1 MPPVAGHASMMKK
14 SGILRRHHGSD
25 TLEEGSF
32 LDLGA
37 MTFEDEAGALAG
49 TKGTVRLAEILR
61 FEDLH
66 QVSKLAYQG
75 DIVLLD
81 YTSIANDQIAVKRM
95 SLDLKNVT
103 KDTGGD
109 VAGIAKNL
117 IAITPAGIR
126 IDRNK
131 IRPSF

>member
-1 MPPVAGHASMMKK
+1 MTK
-14 SGILRRHHGSD
+14 SGLLRRHHGAD

-37 MTFEDEAGALAG
+37 MPFEDEAGALAG
-49 TKGTVRLAEILR
+49 NRGAVRMAEILR

-66 QVSKLAYQG
+66 QVTKLAYGG
-75 DIVLLD
+75 DIVILD

-95 SLDLKNVT
+95 SIDLKNVA

-117 IAITPAGIR
+117 LAITPAGIR
-126 IDRNK
+126 IDRQK

>member
-1 MPPVAGHASMMKK
+1 MTK
-14 SGILRRHHGSD
+14 SGILRRHHGAD

-32 LDLGA
+32 LDLGT
-37 MTFEDEAGALAG
+37 MQFEDEAGALAG
-49 TKGTVRLAEILR
+49 NRGAVRMAEILR

-66 QVSKLAYQG
+66 QVTKLAYAG
-75 DIVLLD
+75 DIVILD

-95 SLDLKNVT
+95 SIDLKNVA

-117 IAITPAGIR
+117 LAITPAGIR
-126 IDRNK
+126 IDRQK

>member
-1 MPPVAGHASMMKK
+1 MQKK

-32 LDLGA
+32 LDLGT
-37 MTFEDEAGALAG
+37 MEFDDEAGALAG
-49 TKGTVRLAEILR
+49 SKGTVRLAEILR

-81 YTSIANDQIAVKRM
+81 YTSIANDPIAVKRM
-95 SLDLKNVT
+95 SVDLKNVA

-117 IAITPAGIR
+117 LAITPAGIN
-126 IDRNK
+126 IDRQK

>member
-1 MPPVAGHASMMKK
+1 MMKK
-14 SGILRRHHGSD
+14 SGILRRHHGSE

-32 LDLGA
+32 VDLGS
-37 MTFEDEAGALAG
+37 MQFEDEAAGLAG
-49 TKGTVRLAEILR
+49 AKGTVRLAEILR
-61 FEDLH
+61 FDDLH
-66 QVSKLAYQG
+66 QISKFAYQG

-95 SLDLKNVT
+95 SIDLKNVT

-117 IAITPAGIR
+117 LCITPAGIR
-126 IDRNK
+126 IDRQK

>member
-1 MPPVAGHASMMKK
+1 MAKS

-32 LDLGA
+32 LDLGN
-37 MTFEDEAGALAG
+37 MQFEDEAGALAG
-49 TKGTVRLAEILR
+49 ARGTVRLAEVLR

-66 QVSKLAYQG
+66 QITKLAYQG

-81 YTSIANDQIAVKRM
+81 YTSISNDQMAVKRM
-95 SLDLKNVT
+95 SVDLKNVA

-117 IAITPAGIR
+117 LAITPAGIR
-126 IDRNK
+126 IDRQK

>member
-1 MPPVAGHASMMKK
+1 MMKR

-32 LDLGA
+32 LDLGS
-37 MTFEDEAGALAG
+37 MQFEDEAGALAG
-49 TKGTVRLAEILR
+49 NRGSVRLAEILR

-75 DIVLLD
+75 DIVILD
-81 YTSIANDQIAVKRM
+81 YTSIANDQMAMRRLSI
-95 SLDLKNVT
+95 DLKNVA

-126 IDRNK
+126 IDRQK
-131 IRPSF
+131 LRPSF

>member
-1 MPPVAGHASMMKK
+1 MTK

-32 LDLGA
+32 LDLGS
-37 MTFEDEAGALAG
+37 MQFEDEAGTLAG
-49 TKGTVRLAEILR
+49 NKGTVRTAEILR

-66 QVSKLAYQG
+66 GVTKLAYQG

-81 YTSIANDQIAVKRM
+81 YTSIANDQVAVRRM
-95 SLDLKNVT
+95 SIDLKNVA

-117 IAITPAGIR
+117 LAITPAGIR
-126 IDRNK
+126 IDRQK
-131 IRPSF
+131 IRPTF

>member
-1 MPPVAGHASMMKK
+1 MMKK

-32 LDLGA
+32 LDLGT
-37 MTFEDEAGALAG
+37 MEFEDEAGALAG
-49 TKGTVRLAEILR
+49 ARGTVRLAEILR

-66 QVSKLAYQG
+66 QVSKFAYQG

-95 SLDLKNVT
+95 SVDLKNVA

-117 IAITPAGIR
+117 LAITPAGIR
-126 IDRNK
+126 IDRQK

>member
-1 MPPVAGHASMMKK
+1 MPK

-25 TLEEGSF
+25 TLEEGTF
-32 LDLGA
+32 LDLGS
-37 MTFEDEAGALAG
+37 MQFEDEAAGLAG
-49 TKGTVRLAEILR
+49 ARGTVRMAEILR

-95 SLDLKNVT
+95 SIDLKNVA

-117 IAITPAGIR
+117 LAITPAGIR
-126 IDRNK
+126 IDRQK

>member
-1 MPPVAGHASMMKK
+1 MMKK
-14 SGILRRHHGSD
+14 SGILRRHHGTD

-32 LDLGA
+32 VDLGA
-37 MTFEDEAGALAG
+37 MQFEDEAAGLAG
-49 TKGTVRLAEILR
+49 AKGTVRLAEILR
-61 FEDLH
+61 FDDLH
-66 QVSKLAYQG
+66 QISKFAYQG

-95 SLDLKNVT
+95 SIDLKNVT

-117 IAITPAGIR
+117 LCITPAGIR
-126 IDRNK
+126 IDRQK

>member
-1 MPPVAGHASMMKK
+1 MMKK
-14 SGILRRHHGSD
+14 SGILRRHHGTD

-32 LDLGA
+32 VDLGT
-37 MTFEDEAGALAG
+37 MEFEDESGALAG
-49 TKGTVRLAEILR
+49 AHGTVRLAEILR

-66 QVSKLAYQG
+66 EISKFAYQG

-81 YTSIANDQIAVKRM
+81 YTSIANDQMAVKRM
-95 SLDLKNVT
+95 SLDLKNVA

-117 IAITPAGIR
+117 ICITPAGIR
-126 IDRNK
+126 IDRQK

>member
-1 MPPVAGHASMMKK
+1 MMKK
-14 SGILRRHHGSD
+14 SGILRRHHGTD

-32 LDLGA
+32 VDLGA
-37 MTFEDEAGALAG
+37 MQFDDEAAGLAG

-61 FEDLH
+61 FDDLH
-66 QVSKLAYQG
+66 QISKFAYQG

-95 SLDLKNVT
+95 SIDLKNVT

-117 IAITPAGIR
+117 LAITPAGIR
-126 IDRNK
+126 IDRQK
-131 IRPSF
+131 IRASFDRP

>member
-1 MPPVAGHASMMKK
+1 MHSSMSK

-25 TLEEGSF
+25 TLEEGTF

-37 MTFEDEAGALAG
+37 MSFEDEAGALAG
-49 TKGTVRLAEILR
+49 QKGTVRLAEILR

-66 QVSKLAYQG
+66 QISKLAYQG

-81 YTSIANDQIAVKRM
+81 YTSIANDQMAVKRM
-95 SLDLKNVT
+95 SVDLKNIA

-117 IAITPAGIR
+117 LAITPAGIR
-126 IDRNK
+126 IDRQK

>member
-1 MPPVAGHASMMKK
+1 MMKK
-14 SGILRRHHGSD
+14 SGILRRHHGSE

-37 MTFEDEAGALAG
+37 MQFEDEAGALAG
-49 TKGTVRLAEILR
+49 ARGAVRLAEIMR

-66 QVSKLAYQG
+66 SISKYAYQG

-81 YTSIANDQIAVKRM
+81 YTSIANDQVAMKRL
-95 SLDLKNVT
+95 SVDLKNVA

-117 IAITPAGIR
+117 LCIAPAGIR
-126 IDRNK
+126 IDRQK
-131 IRPSF
+131 IRPSM

>member
-1 MPPVAGHASMMKK
+1 MMKK

-32 LDLGA
+32 VDLGA
-37 MTFEDEAGALAG
+37 MQFEDEAAGLAG
-49 TKGTVRLAEILR
+49 AKGTVRLAEILR
-61 FEDLH
+61 FDDLH
-66 QVSKLAYQG
+66 QISKFAYQG

-95 SLDLKNVT
+95 SIDLKNVT

-117 IAITPAGIR
+117 LCITPAGIR
-126 IDRNK
+126 IDRQK